1 MQPDYYADLT
11 LRSAAGVTVPV
22 IASAVMQILHS
33 VFTENPNRY
42 ALAFPA
48 MKMGDAPTPGH
59 ILRLFSE
66 SRDEIETASDR
77 IEQNTRL
84 SPFVITGRIRRTPE
98 QYEGEWVEYQRYR
111 VPARRGKSEEHQEK
125 RLRLRAKRLEEAR
138 NLPYFLLSS
147 ASTQQS
153 FSIMIQQHIYPS
165 RIEPTGSTDSYGLSR
180 KEAPLLLP
188 RLG

>member
-1 MQPDYYADLT
+1 MRPDYYADLT

-42 ALAFPA
+42 ALAFPT
-48 MKMGDAPTPGH
+48 MKTGDTPTPGH

-66 SRDEIETASDR
+66 SRDEIEAACDR

-84 SPFVITGRIRRTPE
+84 NAFVITGRIRRAPE
-98 QYEGEWVEYQRYR
+98 QYEGEWIEYQRYR
-111 VPARRGKSEEHQEK
+111 VPARRGKSEAHQEK

-138 NLPYFLLSS
+138 NLPYFLLNS

-153 FSIMIQQHIYPS
+153 FSIMIQQHIYAARS
-165 RIEPTGSTDSYGLSR
+165 ETIGATDSYGLSR